1 MGERKGVN
9 KYYPPDFDP
18 AKHGSLNK
26 YHHSHPLRER
36 ARKLSQGILVIRFE
50 MPYNIWCEGCKN
62 HIGMGVRYNAEKK
75 KVGTYY
81 TTPIY
86 RFRMKCHLCVNY
98 IEMQTDPAGC
108 DYVIVSGARRK
119 EERWDMQDNEQVLPT
134 EHEDKAKLETDAMY
148 RLEHGVADRAVLQR
162 AVPTL
167 ASLQEAQ
174 SAWKDDFALNSML
187 RRRFREEKKTLRE
200 EEEEAAALQAKAG
213 LSIPLVPEAEEDR
226 RLAALLKYHSLDSY
240 EDKQKMKRTEISSRS
255 WFSSAPSSKAG
266 DALRKL
272 GRGGRAPPG
281 RAAPGASTASACLGI
296 VRRRSGDGPE
306 APAEPAALERGEKA
320 LERGE
325 KAPGGLPAPTDE
337 PDGAAEAGAAPR
349 DASPAAPGP
358 AASGHNT
365 SLVADYSD
373 SGSDPESS

>member
-1 MGERKGVN
+1 PDPR
-9 KYYPPDFDP
+9 PP
-18 AKHGSLNK
+18 
-26 YHHSHPLRER
+26 R
-36 ARKLSQGILVIRFE
+36 RFE
-50 MPYNIWCEGCKN
+50 MPYNIWCDGCKN

-119 EERWDMQDNEQVLPT
+119 EERWDMRDNEQVLPT
-134 EHEDKAKLETDAMY
+134 EREDKAKLETDAMY
-148 RLEHGVADRAVLQR
+148 RLEHGVADRAALQR

-213 LSIPLVPEAEEDR
+213 LSIPLVREAEEDR

-255 WFSSAPSSKAG
+255 WFPPAPAPSGKAG

-272 GRGGRAPPG
+272 GLGGRAPPG
-281 RAAPGASTASACLGI
+281 RAAPGTSAASGW
-296 VRRRSGDGPE
+296 R
-306 APAEPAALERGEKA
+306 
-320 LERGE
+320 
-325 KAPGGLPAPTDE
+325 LPS
-337 PDGAAEAGAAPR
+337 AGAAGRARLAGAAASSSTRRPCCR
-349 DASPAAPGP
+349 RTWKTTGASGRTAPGTSSSASRTPASPSSRTATRAPWPPP
-358 AASGHNT
+358 ATAPPWVG
-365 SLVADYSD
+365 
-373 SGSDPESS
+373 GE